1 MKDGDKNNDGRID
14 FDGEGLGSARS
25 GRPNQA
31 GESERGAHAGVPS
44 LEGGAGRGQAPPHP
58 LRAGRGDLREVL
70 CTLSTNDKAP
80 PLRGRSLA
88 RPASPLGDP

>member
-58 LRAGRGDLREVL
+58 LRAGRGTSGRFCAIYLQMTRHPLCEAGAWPDL
-70 CTLSTNDKAP
+70 P
-80 PLRGRSLA
+80 
-88 RPASPLGDP
+88 RP